1 MFLFY
6 HQITSHKLIEFWVQS
21 IWYQYF
27 VWSKKYDLISLA
39 AWQFRKHACSQ
50 QSAHEMHKSIP
61 NSIQQPTI
69 MFLQIDKLS
78 INVEKASS
86 IGTDAEIYVD
96 VNLVNFVG
104 PSENH

>member
-1 MFLFY
+1 M
-6 HQITSHKLIEFWVQS
+6 I
-21 IWYQYF
+21 
-27 VWSKKYDLISLA
+27 
-39 AWQFRKHACSQ
+39 
-50 QSAHEMHKSIP
+50 
-61 NSIQQPTI
+61 
-69 MFLQIDKLS
+69 LQIDKLS